1 MEQLSESPE
10 KVALSNSP
18 ESPEKPIIDSEEKEH
33 DYYAILEIPST
44 ASNEFIGQAYNRIFN
59 RLTALQHSHDG
70 PQAPETMK
78 NFKDLEEAYQIL
90 SNPVRRKVYDNRNHV
105 PQQQSESII
114 NQTYKAIVSRLRS
127 PSISVVG
134 GGIAAEVIENVVQIC
149 QGGIEGVKDPP
160 LDPRVVDM
168 TWGTTIDGRVDRQAA
183 CYYRISISNENL
195 SKGFLLNCKSSNKD
209 RFKLVM
215 FDSSG
220 KLLHLEDSM
229 RSKDTKSTEAT
240 LLFTLFN
247 TGNQIESDSVD
258 EKILSSPHFLSEK
271 LESIVSYERVVPP
284 GDFLICIYGD
294 NMIGKANF
302 NLIAVPANN
311 DATEVTIIKAADT
324 SLITLKRDLK
334 GLEAEYV
341 KARNAFEIAASN
353 VKREEQ
359 RAEKL
364 LQARDI
370 AYKGFI
376 DSSLALFPTQSRSV
390 AVVADQ
396 SISSTIDTR
405 DTRNTSHE
413 QDSDVHEKN
422 TVAGVAGSTAVMA
435 ATSAS
440 NAGGWLM
447 KKVSGTLADGLT
459 QLQRKRES
467 PSAAT
472 SPRTQSSNQDEEIT
486 FPVEISQS
494 LSNDQG
500 SVIPSDQESVIP
512 IVNDNEGESIEVEG
526 ITNDVANE
534 KEATIDDS
542 IIDQNKDENTT
553 SSPITDSEAD
563 LPMPI

>member
-1 MEQLSESPE
+1 MMEQLSESPE

-70 PQAPETMK
+70 PQAPETMT

-195 SKGFLLNCKSSNKD
+195 SKGFLINCKSSNKD

-311 DATEVTIIKAADT
+311 DATEVKLTDLYLTCSNFTLFVHESILGRPQGDDLYMKISMIIT
-324 SLITLKRDLK
+324 
-334 GLEAEYV
+334 YPF
-341 KARNAFEIAASN
+341 N
-353 VKREEQ
+353 
-359 RAEKL
+359 
-364 LQARDI
+364 
-370 AYKGFI
+370 
-376 DSSLALFPTQSRSV
+376 
-390 AVVADQ
+390 
-396 SISSTIDTR
+396 SISSYF
-405 DTRNTSHE
+405 
-413 QDSDVHEKN
+413 
-422 TVAGVAGSTAVMA
+422 
-435 ATSAS
+435 
-440 NAGGWLM
+440 
-447 KKVSGTLADGLT
+447 
-459 QLQRKRES
+459 
-467 PSAAT
+467 
-472 SPRTQSSNQDEEIT
+472 SSI
-486 FPVEISQS
+486 
-494 LSNDQG
+494 
-500 SVIPSDQESVIP
+500 
-512 IVNDNEGESIEVEG
+512 
-526 ITNDVANE
+526 
-534 KEATIDDS
+534 
-542 IIDQNKDENTT
+542 
-553 SSPITDSEAD
+553 
-563 LPMPI
+563 